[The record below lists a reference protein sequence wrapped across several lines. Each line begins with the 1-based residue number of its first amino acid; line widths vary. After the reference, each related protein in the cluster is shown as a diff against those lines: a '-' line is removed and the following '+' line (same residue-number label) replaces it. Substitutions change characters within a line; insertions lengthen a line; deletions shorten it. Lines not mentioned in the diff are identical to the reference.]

1 MRMYFLDEQLRKN
14 KYPNCTSLASYFE
27 VHRKTIQRD
36 VDYMRDMLRAPIEY
50 DKKKKG
56 YFYRK
61 NWLFLP
67 SAFLEQDEAEAL
79 KATKKVLS
87 QYRGTPYYEEVSRA
101 LDKVLQ
107 YLPGTFGEEDL
118 FSVYSFEQPAGTRE
132 FSSHFFILE
141 DAIRQ
146 KLKAHVAYDAHS
158 SGAVTERAIHPFR
171 LHYSHGAQTWY
182 LVAYCELRKDIRTF
196 VVGRIKKLQLLNEHF
211 NIPADFSVDEFL
223 SKTFDQVVGETE
235 QEVSIR
241 FSAYQAPWIK
251 ERQWHPT
258 QQIKEHG
265 DGSITIHFHVS
276 GLDAIKRWVM
286 RYGKEAEVLE
296 PQKLRDMVRS
306 EVREMGVVYG
316 MDDLHKSREDD
327 EPK

>member
-1 MRMYFLDEQLRKN
+1 MKQSRPPLVRMYFLDEQLRNN
-14 KYPNCTSLASYFE
+14 KYPNCTSVASYFE

-36 VDYMRDMLRAPIEY
+36 VEYLRDMLRAPIEY

-56 YFYRK
+56 YFYRE

-87 QYRGTPYYEEVSRA
+87 QYRGTPYYNEVSRA

-107 YLPGTFGEEDL
+107 YLPGTLGESEF
-118 FSVYSFEQPAGTRE
+118 FSIYSFEQPAGTHDV
-132 FSSHFFILE
+132 SHHFITLE

-146 KLKAHVAYDAHS
+146 RLKVHVAYDAHS
-158 SGAVTERAIHPFR
+158 SGAVTERTIHPFR

-182 LVAYCELRKDIRTF
+182 LVAHCELRKDIRTF
-196 VVGRIKKLQLLNEHF
+196 VVSRIKKLQLQKTHF

-235 QEVSIR
+235 QTVSVR

-251 ERQWHPT
+251 ERQWHPS
-258 QQIKEHG
+258 QQITEHD
-265 DGSITIHFHVS
+265 DGSITVHFRVS

-296 PQKLRDMVRS
+296 PQELRDMVRS
-306 EVREMGVVYG
+306 EVQDMGAVYG
-316 MDDLHKSREDD
+316 
-327 EPK
+327 